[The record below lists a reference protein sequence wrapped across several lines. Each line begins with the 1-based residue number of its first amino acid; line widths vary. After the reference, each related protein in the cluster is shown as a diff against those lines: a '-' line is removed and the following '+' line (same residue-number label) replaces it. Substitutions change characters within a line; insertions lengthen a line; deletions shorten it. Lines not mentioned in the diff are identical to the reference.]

1 MPDALKNVSNG
12 LGSYVALGWMIALG
26 VSGSNLVFTLFVSI
40 VLGWMV
46 SNVCYYSCKILS
58 MLYTVSLALSDIMPG
73 DKNHPANLYE
83 FEAYLAYVYDKAL
96 KK

>member
-1 MPDALKNVSNG
+1 MSDTIRNVSNG
-12 LGSYVALGWMIALG
+12 LGSYVALVVMIALAVTGSG
-26 VSGSNLVFTLFVSI
+26 VVFTLLSSI
-40 VLGWMV
+40 ALGWMSSAV
-46 SNVCYYSCKILS
+46 AYYSYK
-58 MLYTVSLALSDIMPG
+58 ALSTVYTIALVLGDIMPG